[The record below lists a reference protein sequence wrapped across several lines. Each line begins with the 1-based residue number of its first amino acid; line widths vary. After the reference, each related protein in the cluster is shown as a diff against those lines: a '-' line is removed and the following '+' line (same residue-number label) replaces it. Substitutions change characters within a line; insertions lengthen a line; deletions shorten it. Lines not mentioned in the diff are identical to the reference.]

1 MGESYLSNLIA
12 LAAQDPERAAAAA
25 AGWGSG
31 ELAVWSMV
39 DERRITAAV
48 WLLASTDRRS
58 ADEIIR
64 ALLDLEAEPGWWST
78 PVRWWP

>member
-25 AGWGSG
+25 GWGSG
-31 ELAVWSMV
+31 ELAVWSMS
-39 DERRITAAV
+39 DGRRITAAV
-48 WLLASTDRRS
+48 WLLASTDRRT

-78 PVRWWP
+78 PAPQWP